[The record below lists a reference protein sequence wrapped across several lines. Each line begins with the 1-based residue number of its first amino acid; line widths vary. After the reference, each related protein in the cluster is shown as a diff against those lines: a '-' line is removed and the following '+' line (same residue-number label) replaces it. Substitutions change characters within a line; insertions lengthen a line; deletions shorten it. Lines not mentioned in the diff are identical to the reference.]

1 MRIKYNEDL
10 DNIKKMAKELM
21 DYVIISYE
29 KIGQFIE
36 NSKEDELKDIIDLH
50 DDIRR
55 KASDIERLS
64 FELMALQQPV
74 AGDLKL
80 LQMSMK
86 LASSFKRIAGHF
98 EQVSFILGEY
108 SLNESEKDFV
118 KSFIE
123 NETKMAKDAINSF
136 VNYDMVLAKETIKKD
151 EINNKL
157 FEEAVSYI
165 SNENKKDNIGPIELS
180 EKVLLYKYFERLGD
194 RLARVADLA
203 TRL

>member
-74 AGDLKL
+74 AKDLKL

>member
-10 DNIKKMAKELM
+10 DNIKKMAKDLM

-36 NSKEDELKDIIDLH
+36 NSKEDELKDLVDIH

-55 KASDIERLS
+55 KANEIERLS

-74 AGDLKL
+74 AKDLKL

-108 SLNESEKDFV
+108 ALNESEKDFLN
-118 KSFIE
+118 KFIE

-136 VNYDMVLAKETIKKD
+136 VNYDKDLAKKTIKED

-157 FEEAVSYI
+157 FEKAISYI
-165 SNENKKDNIGPIELS
+165 SNENKKDNIGPMELS

-194 RLARVADLA
+194 RLARVADLS

>member
-1 MRIKYNEDL
+1 MRKKYNEDL
-10 DNIKKMAKELM
+10 DNIKKMAKDLM

-108 SLNESEKDFV
+108 ALNESEKDFV
-118 KSFIE
+118 NKFIE

-136 VNYDMVLAKETIKKD
+136 VNYDKDLAKETIKED

-157 FEEAVSYI
+157 FEKAISYI
-165 SNENKKDNIGPIELS
+165 SNENKKDNIGPMELS

-194 RLARVADLA
+194 RLARVADLS

>member
-10 DNIKKMAKELM
+10 DNIKKMAKDLM

-29 KIGQFIE
+29 KTGQFIE

-74 AGDLKL
+74 AKDLKL

-108 SLNESEKDFV
+108 ALNESENDFLN
-118 KSFIE
+118 KFIE

-136 VNYDMVLAKETIKKD
+136 VNYDMDLAKETIKQD
-151 EINNKL
+151 EVNNKL
-157 FEEAVSYI
+157 FEEAISYI
-165 SNENKKDNIGPIELS
+165 SSENKKDNIGPMELS

-194 RLARVADLA
+194 RLARVADLS

>member
-55 KASDIERLS
+55 KASDIERLIC
-64 FELMALQQPV
+64 ELMALQQPV
-74 AGDLKL
+74 AKDLKL

>member
-1 MRIKYNEDL
+1 MRIKYNDDL
-10 DNIKKMAKELM
+10 DSIKKMAKEIM

-29 KIGQFIE
+29 KIGQYIE
-36 NSKEDELKDIIDLH
+36 NSNEDDLDDIIDLH

-55 KASDIERLS
+55 KSSDIESLG

-74 AGDLKL
+74 AKDLKL
-80 LQMSMK
+80 IQMSLK

-108 SLNESEKDFV
+108 SLNEREKDFV
-118 KSFIE
+118 KEFIE

-136 VNYDMVLAKETIKKD
+136 VDYDMDLANKTIKMD
-151 EINNKL
+151 EVNNKI
-157 FEEAVSYI
+157 FEEAISYI
-165 SNENKKDNIGPIELS
+165 SSENKKDNIGPMELS

>member
-36 NSKEDELKDIIDLH
+36 DSKEDELKDIIDLH

-74 AGDLKL
+74 AKDLKL

-108 SLNESEKDFV
+108 SLNEREEDFV
-118 KSFIE
+118 KDFIE

-136 VNYDMVLAKETIKKD
+136 VNYDMDLARETIKED

-165 SNENKKDNIGPIELS
+165 SSENKKDDIGPMELS

>member
-1 MRIKYNEDL
+1 MRIKYNDDL
-10 DNIKKMAKELM
+10 DSIKKMAKEIM

-29 KIGQFIE
+29 KIGQYIE
-36 NSKEDELKDIIDLH
+36 NSNEDDLDDIIDLH

-55 KASDIERLS
+55 KSSDIESLG

-74 AGDLKL
+74 AKDLKL
-80 LQMSMK
+80 LQMSLK

-108 SLNESEKDFV
+108 SLNEREKDFV
-118 KSFIE
+118 KEFIE

-136 VNYDMVLAKETIKKD
+136 VNYDMDLAKETIKKD

-157 FEEAVSYI
+157 FEGAVSYI
-165 SNENKKDNIGPIELS
+165 SRENKEDNIGPIELS

>member
-1 MRIKYNEDL
+1 MRKKYNEDL
-10 DNIKKMAKELM
+10 DNIKKMAKDLM

-108 SLNESEKDFV
+108 ALNESEKDFLN
-118 KSFIE
+118 KFIE

-136 VNYDMVLAKETIKKD
+136 VNYDKDLAKETIKQD
-151 EINNKL
+151 EVNNKL
-157 FEEAVSYI
+157 FEEAISYI
-165 SNENKKDNIGPIELS
+165 SSENKKDNIGPMELS

-194 RLARVADLA
+194 RLARVADLS

>member
-29 KIGQFIE
+29 KISQFIE
-36 NSKEDELKDIIDLH
+36 NSKEDELRDLVDIH

-74 AGDLKL
+74 AKDLKL

-98 EQVSFILGEY
+98 EQVSFILGDY
-108 SLNESEKDFV
+108 SLNESEKDFLN
-118 KSFIE
+118 KFIA
-123 NETKMAKDAINSF
+123 NETKMAKDAIDSF
-136 VNYDMVLAKETIKKD
+136 VNYDMDLAKETIKQD
-151 EINNKL
+151 EVNNKL
-157 FEEAVSYI
+157 FEEAISYI
-165 SNENKKDNIGPIELS
+165 SNENKKDNIAPMELS

>member
-1 MRIKYNEDL
+1 MRKKYNEDL
-10 DNIKKMAKELM
+10 DNIKKMAKDLM

-108 SLNESEKDFV
+108 ALNESEKDFV
-118 KSFIE
+118 NKFIE

-136 VNYDMVLAKETIKKD
+136 VNYDKDLAKETIKQD
-151 EINNKL
+151 EVNNKL
-157 FEEAVSYI
+157 FEEAISYI
-165 SNENKKDNIGPIELS
+165 SSENKKDNIGPMELS

-194 RLARVADLA
+194 RLARVADLS

>member
-55 KASDIERLS
+55 KANEIERLS

-74 AGDLKL
+74 AKDLKL

-118 KSFIE
+118 KSFID

-194 RLARVADLA
+194 RLARVADLS

>member
-29 KIGQFIE
+29 KIGQYIE
-36 NSKEDELKDIIDLH
+36 NSNEDDLDDIIDLH

-55 KASDIERLS
+55 KSSDIESLG

-74 AGDLKL
+74 AKDLKL
-80 LQMSMK
+80 IQMSLK

-108 SLNESEKDFV
+108 SLNEREKDFV
-118 KSFIE
+118 KEFIE

-136 VNYDMVLAKETIKKD
+136 VNYDMDLAKETIKKD

-157 FEEAVSYI
+157 FEGAVSYI
-165 SNENKKDNIGPIELS
+165 SRENKEDNIGPIELS

>member
-36 NSKEDELKDIIDLH
+36 NSKEDELKDVIDLH

-118 KSFIE
+118 KSFIQ

>member
-1 MRIKYNEDL
+1 MRKKYNEDL
-10 DNIKKMAKELM
+10 DNIKKMAKDLM

-80 LQMSMK
+80 LQMAMK

-108 SLNESEKDFV
+108 ALNESEKDFV
-118 KSFIE
+118 NKFIE
-123 NETKMAKDAINSF
+123 NEIKMAKDAINSF
-136 VNYDMVLAKETIKKD
+136 VNYDKDLAKETIKAD

-157 FEEAVSYI
+157 FEKAVSYI
-165 SNENKKDNIGPIELS
+165 SSENKKDNIGPMELS

-194 RLARVADLA
+194 RLARVADLS

>member
-74 AGDLKL
+74 ARDLKL

-86 LASSFKRIAGHF
+86 LSSSFKRIAGHF

-108 SLNESEKDFV
+108 SLNEREIDFV
-118 KSFIE
+118 KDFIE

-136 VNYDMVLAKETIKKD
+136 VNYDMDLAKETIKKD

-157 FEEAVSYI
+157 FEGAVSYI
-165 SNENKKDNIGPIELS
+165 SRENKEDNIGPIELS

>member
-1 MRIKYNEDL
+1 MRKKYNEDL
-10 DNIKKMAKELM
+10 DNIKKMAKDLM

-108 SLNESEKDFV
+108 TLNESEKDFLN
-118 KSFIE
+118 KFIE
-123 NETKMAKDAINSF
+123 NEKKMAKDAINSF
-136 VNYDMVLAKETIKKD
+136 VNYDKDLAKETIKQD
-151 EINNKL
+151 EVNNKL
-157 FEEAVSYI
+157 FEEAISYI
-165 SNENKKDNIGPIELS
+165 SSENKKDNIGPMELS

>member
-10 DNIKKMAKELM
+10 DNIKKMAKDLM

-74 AGDLKL
+74 AKDLRL

-98 EQVSFILGEY
+98 EQVSFILGDY
-108 SLNESEKDFV
+108 SLNESEKDFLN
-118 KSFIE
+118 KFIE

-136 VNYDMVLAKETIKKD
+136 VNYNVNLAKETIKQD
-151 EINNKL
+151 EVNNKL
-157 FEEAVSYI
+157 FEEAISYI
-165 SNENKKDNIGPIELS
+165 SNENKKDNIAPMELS

>member
-1 MRIKYNEDL
+1 MRKKYNEDL
-10 DNIKKMAKELM
+10 DNIKKIAKDLM

-74 AGDLKL
+74 ARDLKL

-86 LASSFKRIAGHF
+86 LSSSFKRIAGHF

-108 SLNESEKDFV
+108 SLNEREKDFV
-118 KSFIE
+118 KDFIE

-136 VNYDMVLAKETIKKD
+136 VNYDKDLAKETIKQD
-151 EINNKL
+151 EVNNKL
-157 FEEAVSYI
+157 FEEAISYI
-165 SNENKKDNIGPIELS
+165 SSENKKDNIGPMELS

-194 RLARVADLA
+194 RLARVADLS

>member
-1 MRIKYNEDL
+1 MRKKYNEDL
-10 DNIKKMAKELM
+10 DNIKKMAKDLM

-108 SLNESEKDFV
+108 ALNESEKDFLN
-118 KSFIE
+118 KFIE

-136 VNYDMVLAKETIKKD
+136 VNYDKDLAKKTIKED

-157 FEEAVSYI
+157 FEKAISYI
-165 SNENKKDNIGPIELS
+165 SNENKKDNIGPMELS

-194 RLARVADLA
+194 RLARVADLS

>member
-10 DNIKKMAKELM
+10 DNIKKMAEELM

-29 KIGQFIE
+29 KIDQFIE

-55 KASDIERLS
+55 KASEIERLS

-74 AGDLKL
+74 AKDLKL

-86 LASSFKRIAGHF
+86 LSSSFKRIAGHF

-118 KSFIE
+118 KNFIE
-123 NETKMAKDAINSF
+123 NETRMAKDAINSF
-136 VNYDMVLAKETIKKD
+136 VNYDMDLAKKTIKKD

-165 SNENKKDNIGPIELS
+165 SSENKKDNIGPMELS

>member
-74 AGDLKL
+74 ARDLKL

-86 LASSFKRIAGHF
+86 LSSSFKRIAGHF

-108 SLNESEKDFV
+108 ALNEREKDFV
-118 KSFIE
+118 KEFIE

-136 VNYDMVLAKETIKKD
+136 VNYDMDLAKETIKKD

-157 FEEAVSYI
+157 FEGAVSYI
-165 SNENKKDNIGPIELS
+165 SRENKEDNIGPIELS

>member
-1 MRIKYNEDL
+1 MRIKYNDDL
-10 DNIKKMAKELM
+10 DSIKKMAKEIM

-29 KIGQFIE
+29 KIGQYIE
-36 NSKEDELKDIIDLH
+36 NSKEDDLDDIIDLH

-55 KASDIERLS
+55 KSSDIESLG

-74 AGDLKL
+74 AKDLKL
-80 LQMSMK
+80 IQMSLK

-98 EQVSFILGEY
+98 EQVSFILGEH

-118 KSFIE
+118 KKFIE
-123 NETKMAKDAINSF
+123 NETKMGKDAINSF
-136 VNYDMVLAKETIKKD
+136 VDYDMDLANKTIKMD
-151 EINNKL
+151 EVNNKI

-165 SNENKKDNIGPIELS
+165 SSENKKDNIGPMELS

>member
-1 MRIKYNEDL
+1 MRKKYNEDL
-10 DNIKKMAKELM
+10 DNIKKMAKDLM

-108 SLNESEKDFV
+108 ALNESEKDFLN
-118 KSFIE
+118 KFIE

-136 VNYDMVLAKETIKKD
+136 VNYDKDLAKETIKQD

-157 FEEAVSYI
+157 FEKAISYI
-165 SNENKKDNIGPIELS
+165 SNENKKDNIGPMELS

-194 RLARVADLA
+194 RLARVADLS

>member
-74 AGDLKL
+74 ARDLKL

-86 LASSFKRIAGHF
+86 LSSSFKRIAGHF

-108 SLNESEKDFV
+108 SLNEREKDFV
-118 KSFIE
+118 KDFVE

-136 VNYDMVLAKETIKKD
+136 VNYDMDLAKETIKKD

-157 FEEAVSYI
+157 FEGAVSYI
-165 SNENKKDNIGPIELS
+165 SRENKEDNIGPIELS

>member
-1 MRIKYNEDL
+1 MRIKYNDDL
-10 DNIKKMAKELM
+10 DSIKKMAKEIM

-29 KIGQFIE
+29 KIGQYIE
-36 NSKEDELKDIIDLH
+36 NSNEDDLDDIIDLH

-55 KASDIERLS
+55 KSSDIESLG

-74 AGDLKL
+74 AKDLKL
-80 LQMSMK
+80 LQMSLK

-108 SLNESEKDFV
+108 SLNEREKDFV
-118 KSFIE
+118 KEFIE

-136 VNYDMVLAKETIKKD
+136 VDYDMDLANKTIKMD
-151 EINNKL
+151 EVNNKI
-157 FEEAVSYI
+157 FEEAISYI
-165 SNENKKDNIGPIELS
+165 SSENKKDNIGPMELS